1 MQKARRQAFP
11 DKSGHSPPTACRHVV
26 SDSFLSP
33 CRGSFHLSLALL
45 GSLSVTREYL
55 ALRDGPRGFRPRFT
69 CMVLLRIPLGRFACR
84 LQGFHLLWPPIP
96 ERLTRVI
103 RILNAVL
110 QPPRSMLLGFR
121 LIPLRSP
128 LLRESLLLSF
138 PPGTEMFQFPALA
151 RALRDQHSFDSSP
164 GIIAVFHALMPSGAK
179 TSPTRPY

>member
-138 PPGTEMFQFPALA
+138 PTGTEMFQFPALA
-151 RALRDQHSFDSSP
+151 RALRDQHSFDSFP
-164 GIIAVFHALMPSGAK
+164 GIIAVFRALMPSGAK

>member
-96 ERLTRVI
+96 ERSTRVI

-138 PPGTEMFQFPALA
+138 PPGTEMFQFPGLA